1 MSLSTVFKIALALL
15 VAFFAI
21 EKLRVHQADQRL
33 QRQGGPAGAARALAD
48 APEQTATSDSPFEFR
63 GYQVRPLAAFALRA
77 RVLSREDYY
86 AGREADLSPIDLALG
101 WQRMAEP
108 AVYERLNITQGG
120 RWYRYSW
127 SDEPPIPPQEIIQS
141 SANMHMIAATP
152 QVERALKKARK
163 GGFIRITGKLVEV
176 THASGWRWTSSL
188 TRSDSG
194 ANSCELVFVES
205 AEVE

>member
-1 MSLSTVFKIALALL
+1 MSLSTVFKIALAFL

-33 QRQGGPAGAARALAD
+33 QRQGSAAVAMQPLAYT
-48 APEQTATSDSPFEFR
+48 PEQTATSDSPFEFR

-127 SDEPPIPPQEIIQS
+127 SNEPPIPPQEIIQS

>member
-15 VAFFAI
+15 GVFLPI
-21 EKLRVHQADQRL
+21 EPGGGHPPPPGQPRR
-33 QRQGGPAGAARALAD
+33 GGPPAPARPLAD

-127 SDEPPIPPQEIIQS
+127 SNEPPIPPQEIIQS